1 MATLVKNK
9 HELLQLRE
17 RINDQRVGFVPTMG
31 NLHEGHLS
39 LIEKSFLDSDVTI
52 VSIFV
57 NPTQFGPN
65 EDFESYPRTLEEDIE
80 KILSAP
86 NPLNKKIYIF
96 APNDM
101 GEVYPKEFATKFS
114 IPSLE
119 NSLCGLKSR
128 GIFKVYY
135 QLFFTY
141 LISFVRTLPSLP
153 KGLSAISNYQE
164 VL

>member
-1 MATLVKNK
+1 
-9 HELLQLRE
+9 
-17 RINDQRVGFVPTMG
+17 MG

-39 LIEKSFLDSDVTI
+39 LIEKSFLDSEVTI
-52 VSIFV
+52 VSIFLSTLL
-57 NPTQFGPN
+57 NLGFN

-96 APNDM
+96 APDDM

-119 NSLCGLKSR
+119 NSLCGLKRR
-128 GIFKVYY
+128 GHFQGVLSVIFH
-135 QLFFTY
+135 LFN
-141 LISFVRTLPSLP
+141 LVRPHVAIFGE
-153 KGLSAISNYQE
+153 KLSAISNYQE